1 MSVKLGVMIG
11 SGLVSALLAVGCASN
26 PGKLSHEKPVP
37 AIDASAGVGLE
48 GYDAVAYFT
57 DHKPLRGSDAY
68 TREWQGVTWKFAS
81 EEHRTAFAAEPERYV
96 PQYGGYCAYAVAH
109 GTTAHG
115 DPLQWAVVNER
126 LFVNNNALAKLLWDR
141 DRPGNIEAG
150 DENWP
155 LIPKHPNLLQNAETS
170 SGGCTSSR

>member
-1 MSVKLGVMIG
+1 VNVKLKVMIG
-11 SGLVSALLAVGCASN
+11 SGLVSTLLAIGCASN
-26 PGKLSHEKPVP
+26 PANLSQEKAVP
-37 AIDASAGVGLE
+37 AIDASAGAGLA

-57 DHKPLRGSDAY
+57 DHKPVRGSDAY
-68 TREWQGVTWKFAS
+68 TRQWQGVTWKFGSA
-81 EEHRTAFAAEPERYV
+81 EHRDVFAADPERYA
-96 PQYGGYCAYAVAH
+96 PQYGGYCAYAVAN

-141 DRPGNIEAG
+141 DRPGNIKAG

-155 LIPKHPNLLQNAETS
+155 LIPKYLNRLQSADTS
-170 SGGCTSSR
+170 SGGRTGSR